1 MAAAAEEAVA
11 AAERLQLEERL
22 AELAKETQQL
32 QAQLG
37 VAPPAAAAPQ
47 PEAEE
52 SQCVVCMDASTSH
65 AVLPCMHKCVCAACA
80 QQLQEQGTSCCPICR
95 TPIERIAQVL
105 TP

>member
-1 MAAAAEEAVA
+1 M
-11 AAERLQLEERL
+11 
-22 AELAKETQQL
+22 ELQQL

-37 VAPPAAAAPQ
+37 VLPRSASAPQ

-80 QQLQEQGTSCCPICR
+80 QQLLEQGTSCCPICR